1 LVWNWLIIIEFNLKK
16 GEHMYTTRARFP
28 KLFDFES
35 TFDKSDILFKTLTG
49 TPTTTFDFRQVDD
62 ATYSL
67 EVNVVGHEPDNVSV
81 EVTDTSIK
89 VFADKKEGTSNL
101 TTSLDLLFEIPKD
114 VDGSKIEATIS
125 NGILTLLLH
134 KRTEKESKKLKIRF

>member
-1 LVWNWLIIIEFNLKK
+1 
-16 GEHMYTTRARFP
+16 MYTTRARFP

-49 TPTTTFDFRQVDD
+49 APTTTFDFRQVDD

-67 EVNVVGHEPDNVSV
+67 EVNVVGHDPNNVVV
-81 EVTDTSIK
+81 EVTDTSIIILANK
-89 VFADKKEGTSNL
+89 TEGISNL
-101 TTSLDLLFEIPKD
+101 ATSLDLVFEIPKD
-114 VDGSKIEATIS
+114 VDGSKTEATIS
-125 NGILTLLLH
+125 NGILTLLLR

>member
-1 LVWNWLIIIEFNLKK
+1 
-16 GEHMYTTRARFP
+16 
-28 KLFDFES
+28 
-35 TFDKSDILFKTLTG
+35 
-49 TPTTTFDFRQVDD
+49 
-62 ATYSL
+62 
-67 EVNVVGHEPDNVSV
+67 V